1 MQQNSGFLKQ
11 LNMMKNIATDQYLWY
26 KEVSSFDRV
35 EEGGEKK

>member
-1 MQQNSGFLKQ
+1 MQQNSGFLS
-11 LNMMKNIATDQYLWY
+11 NMMKNIATDQYLWY